1 MPAEVS
7 VITAVGPRSGHQR
20 YLEPLYESLTTSSLE
35 DWEWCVQIDCDPDFR
50 SSRDLRVLE
59 SQAEKDIRVKVAYNA
74 NHSGISVTRNL
85 AMIRASAPFVMG
97 LDADDMIDPDTLRR
111 WSWIMENHPD
121 IAYVFGTP
129 LIQDE
134 DQPGEEPEPQASDLA
149 PGRLESGTI
158 PDRWLED
165 RKLPLHPEGV
175 MWRRALALRFG
186 GFTALPNGGDEALAL
201 ALADA
206 FPVFHDV
213 EPSWTH
219 RVHGEATSRWL
230 GGQEVRQID
239 GTKAMMD
246 LHRIGEL

>member
-1 MPAEVS
+1 MLPEVS

-20 YLEPLYESLTTSSLE
+20 YLEQLYESICNSTI
-35 DWEWCVQIDCDPDFR
+35 DYWEWCVQIDCDPDFR
-50 SSRDLRVLE
+50 TARDLRVLE
-59 SQAEKDIRVKVAYNA
+59 SWAEKDDRVKVGFNA

-85 AMIRASAPFVMG
+85 AMIRAAAPLVMG
-97 LDADDMIDPDTLRR
+97 LDSDDMIEPDTLRR
-111 WSWIMENHPD
+111 WAWIMESNPD
-121 IAYVFGTP
+121 AAYVFGTP
-129 LIQDE
+129 MILNE
-134 DQPGEEPEPQASDLA
+134 DKPGEDPEPEDSPLD
-149 PGRLESGTI
+149 PGRLESGSI
-158 PDRWLED
+158 SDKWLED

-201 ALADA
+201 ALAEA
-206 FPVFHDV
+206 FPVFHDA

-230 GGQEVRQID
+230 GGQEVRQSD